1 MTTPP
6 REQTRARYPDEYGYA
21 EHDGVRV
28 HYEAYG
34 KGEPTILFLP
44 TWEIAH
50 SLEVP
55 DFLFRPPWPGGDV
68 RSARQRAFVVN
79 DHVPVRQLHRPV
91 AQQMSLL
98 VGELPERVAAKSS
111 RGLV

>member
-34 KGEPTILFLP
+34 KGEPTILLLP
-44 TWEIAH
+44 N
-50 SLEVP
+50 LGN
-55 DFLFRPPWPGGDV
+55 RPLPG
-68 RSARQRAFVVN
+68 
-79 DHVPVRQLHRPV
+79 
-91 AQQMSLL
+91 
-98 VGELPERVAAKSS
+98 SS
-111 RGLV
+111 RFPISPAMAGW